1 MDNIEEEE
9 ASRKAWMNRRKFDGS
24 IMTTAATGLSDEF
37 YYVKGAV
44 CEFIISYHVYRMT
57 RDANHG
63 DGYTDEDWSATS
75 KAMERTA
82 NTLKKI
88 LRLETDRHVSISDLL
103 FIQTLRY
110 EMLFTFCPPHKIGG
124 FYELTRD
131 KYISYLKEHGDKWF
145 I

>member
-1 MDNIEEEE
+1 MENLEEV
-9 ASRKAWMNRRKFDGS
+9 SRKAWMNRRKFNGS

-37 YYVKGAV
+37 YYVKEAV
-44 CEFIISYHVYRMT
+44 CHFIISCHVYRT
-57 RDANHG
+57 SSDADDAQGRIHE
-63 DGYTDEDWSATS
+63 DERISFRT
-75 KAMERTA
+75 MESTA

-88 LRLETDRHVSISDLL
+88 LRLETDSDVSISDLL

-110 EMLFTFCPPHKIGG
+110 EMLFTFCPPNKVGG